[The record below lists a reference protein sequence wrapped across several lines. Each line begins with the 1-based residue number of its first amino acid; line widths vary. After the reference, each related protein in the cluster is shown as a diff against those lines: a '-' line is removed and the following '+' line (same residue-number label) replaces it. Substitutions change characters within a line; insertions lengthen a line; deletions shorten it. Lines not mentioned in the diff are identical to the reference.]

1 VAVEGLTARL
11 GAVRLL
17 TAVLQDGAM
26 LNQLIAEP
34 AGPLAGMGAD
44 DAARAQ
50 RLCLTVLRQMERADA
65 VLQPLMRKAPPLFI
79 LNVLRLAV
87 VELDGGAAAHGVVHV
102 AVECARGDRRAAHFA
117 GLVNAVLRKVPPGPI
132 LQAMP
137 VPKLPRWLRQPLVH
151 AYGRE
156 AVAAIEAVQAVAPP
170 IDITFKA
177 GAVDK
182 PEGLDLPNGSRR
194 LKDFSRVSGLPG
206 YASGDWWVQDAAA
219 ATAVQLLTPKPGER
233 VLDLCAAPGGKTLQ
247 LADAGAHVTALDI
260 SAPRAAR
267 LRDNLARTG
276 LAAAVV
282 IADALGWEPDA
293 PFGAIL
299 LDAPCSA
306 SGTIRRH
313 PDLPLV
319 KDGSDLTSLTA
330 LQAQLIDRA
339 LGMLRPGGRLVYCVC
354 SLLPDEAEAQL
365 AAALFRHPGLRA
377 VRPAMPWVD
386 PAWITADG
394 GLRLRPDYWA
404 DLGGMDG
411 FFMALLTV

>member
-1 VAVEGLTARL
+1 MAVEGLTARL

-34 AGPLAGMGAD
+34 AGPLAGLGAEEI
-44 DAARAQ
+44 ARAQ
-50 RLCLTVLRQMERADA
+50 RLCLTVLRQLERADA
-65 VLQPLMRKAPPLFI
+65 VLQPLMRKAPPMFI

-87 VELDGGAAAHGVVHV
+87 VELDNGAAPHGVVHV
-102 AVECARGDRRAAHFA
+102 AVECARSDRRAAHFA

-137 VPKLPRWLRQPLVH
+137 VPKMPRWLRQPLVH

-156 AVAAIEAVQAVAPP
+156 AVAGIEAVQAVSPP
-170 IDITFKA
+170 IDITFKVA
-177 GAVDK
+177 AVER
-182 PEGLDLPNGSRR
+182 PEGVDLPNGSRR

-219 ATAVQLLTPKPGER
+219 AMAVQLLGPKPGER
-233 VLDLCAAPGGKTLQ
+233 VLDLCAAPGGKMLQ
-247 LADAGAHVTALDI
+247 LADAGALVTALDI

-267 LRDNLARTG
+267 LNENLARTG
-276 LAAAVV
+276 LVAEVV
-282 IADALGWEPDA
+282 IADALVWQPDA
-293 PFGAIL
+293 PFDAIL

-313 PDLPLV
+313 PDLHFV
-319 KDGSDLTSLTA
+319 KDGSDLASLTA
-330 LQAQLIDRA
+330 LQAQLFDRA
-339 LGMLRPGGRLVYCVC
+339 MGMLRPGGRLVYCVC

-365 AAALFRHPGLRA
+365 AAALVRHPY
-377 VRPAMPWVD
+377 VKVQRPGMPWVD
-386 PAWITADG
+386 PAWITSDG